1 MVYVVSMFSTLQW
14 NFPIAMITRKVAPA
28 LAVGCTAVVKPS
40 EETPFTALALAEVQP
55 THTRYLLCTCHFLLS
70 QLSHRAGF
78 PAGVFNVV
86 TCGRER
92 VREVGTALM
101 EDERV
106 TKLSFTGST
115 AIGKVS
121 KLTSKGKHD
130 YCLLSLAT
138 DGGLCQH
145 CEASLTRAWR
155 ECSVSSVQLS

>member
-1 MVYVVSMFSTLQW
+1 MNQAMLECFAYHSVLSEVYYSLQW

-40 EETPFTALALAEVQP
+40 EETPFTALALAEVQSH
-55 THTRYLLCTCHFLLS
+55 THPSLLPAAHMSPFVPFS
-70 QLSHRAGF
+70 QLSDRAGF

-92 VREVGTALM
+92 VQEVGTTLM

-115 AIGKVS
+115 AIGKVR
-121 KLTSKGKHD
+121 KHRKKRARKKSIPD
-130 YCLLSLAT
+130 LSINFF
-138 DGGLCQH
+138 
-145 CEASLTRAWR
+145 SN
-155 ECSVSSVQLS
+155 